1 MTKKLFGSLA
11 LALVTSLG
19 LASVAGAAPI
29 EAGKQYEVLQQVQ
42 RTNVAPGKVE
52 VMEVFS
58 YGCPACDHFQP
69 TMKKLKAALP
79 ANAQLVYLPA
89 SWNSAEN
96 WPTFQRAYL
105 TAKSLGVADKAHD
118 QMFAAIWDSGGEL
131 AIQENGPQSPLK
143 KKLPSIEDIARF
155 YQKVTG
161 ANPADFVAASKS
173 FSVDLKMR
181 QADAQILAMQVQST
195 PTLIVKGK
203 YRLNN
208 DAMQSADDIIGVV
221 KFLVAKE
228 AGGAAPAPA
237 APAKKS

>member
-1 MTKKLFGSLA
+1 MLKHLASLIGST
-11 LALVTSLG
+11 ALVLG
-19 LASVAGAAPI
+19 LATVANAATY
-29 EAGKQYEVLQQVQ
+29 EAGKHYDVLPQAQ

-79 ANAQLVYLPA
+79 ANAQLAYLPA
-89 SWNSAEN
+89 SWNAAEN

-118 QMFAAIWDSGGEL
+118 QMFEAIWDAGGEL

-143 KKLPSIEDIARF
+143 KKLPTIEDIARF
-155 YQKVTG
+155 YQRITG
-161 ANPADFVAASKS
+161 VKAADFVAASK
-173 FSVDLKMR
+173 VTG
-181 QADAQILAMQVQST
+181 T
-195 PTLIVKGK
+195 PTLVVNGK
-203 YRLNN
+203 YRINN
-208 DAMQSADDIIGVV
+208 DAIQTPDEFIGLV

-228 AGGAAPAPA
+228 SAT
-237 APAKKS
+237 AKG

>member
-1 MTKKLFGSLA
+1 MLKTA
-11 LALVTSLG
+11 LASLSLVLG
-19 LASVAGAAPI
+19 LATTVQTATAATY
-29 EAGKQYEVLQQVQ
+29 EAGTHYDVIPQAQ

-89 SWNSAEN
+89 SWSSAEN

-105 TAKSLGVADKAHD
+105 TAKALGVADKAHD
-118 QMFAAIWDSGGEL
+118 QMFEAIWTTGEL
-131 AIQENGPQSPLK
+131 GIFDASNRPK
-143 KKLPSIEDIARF
+143 KNLPTIEDVARF

-161 ANPADFVAASKS
+161 VKAADFVAAAKS
-173 FSVDLKMR
+173 FTVDLKMR
-181 QADAQILAMQVQST
+181 QADSQIIAMKIPST
-195 PTLIVKGK
+195 PTLVVNGK
-203 YRLNN
+203 YRINN
-208 DAMQSADDIIGVV
+208 QAVTSAEDVIGIV

-228 AGGAAPAPA
+228 SGAA
-237 APAKKS
+237 K